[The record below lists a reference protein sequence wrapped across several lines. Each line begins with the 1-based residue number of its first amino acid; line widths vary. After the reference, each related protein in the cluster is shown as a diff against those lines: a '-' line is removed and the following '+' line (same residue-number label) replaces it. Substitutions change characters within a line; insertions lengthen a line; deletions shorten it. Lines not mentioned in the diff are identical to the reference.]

1 VDVDLIVERS
11 AGVGLVKL
19 GMTRQ
24 EAESLRVDVWDD
36 RFRVHF
42 DDEVTLPKE
51 THEKSQA

>member
-1 VDVDLIVERS
+1 MDVDLIVERS